1 MNTNKETMN
10 TNKDII
16 NKLKHLSVPM
26 GLYTIPKHQANYKN
40 KKENEMEKERG
51 NIGVLNVSILNSL
64 ETSEVIADEIF
75 EKMLDITTVHDKTKT
90 RKNKK
95 YLQSNYGDGD
105 DVVDSNT
112 ETDSSRKK
120 EKRERKKTKK
130 QRKSVVK
137 GRRVTK
143 KARK

>member
-1 MNTNKETMN
+1 MN

-26 GLYTIPKHQANYKN
+26 GLYTTPKHQANYTK
-40 KKENEMEKERG
+40 KKEKEREMEKERG
-51 NIGVLNVSILNSL
+51 KVGVSNVSILNSL

-105 DVVDSNT
+105 DVVDVDSNT
-112 ETDSSRKK
+112 EKDSSGKK

>member
-16 NKLKHLSVPM
+16 NNLKHLSVPM
-26 GLYTIPKHQANYKN
+26 GLYTIPKHQASYA
-40 KKENEMEKERG
+40 KEKCREKVG
-51 NIGVLNVSILNSL
+51 MSNVSILNSL

-90 RKNKK
+90 RKNRK
-95 YLQSNYGDGD
+95 YLQSNDAEV
-105 DVVDSNT
+105 DV
-112 ETDSSRKK
+112 ETDAETEKETSKRNGKK
-120 EKRERKKTKK
+120 EKRERKNTKK
-130 QRKSVVK
+130 QRKSFVK